1 MIMPQL
7 LVKNKEE
14 NVEQRN
20 ILIELEEAFGRLS
33 DGLNAF
39 KLMAYGLEDIQDP
52 YADGLYVI
60 WRYLEREREEIER
73 LLAAVS
79 SARISA

>member
-1 MIMPQL
+1 MAGSPTDA
-7 LVKNKEE
+7 
-14 NVEQRN
+14 VE
-20 ILIELEEAFGRLS
+20 
-33 DGLNAF
+33 
-39 KLMAYGLEDIQDP
+39 LMVLGLEDVQDP

>member
-1 MIMPQL
+1 MISQL
-7 LVKNKEE
+7 LVKIKEE
-14 NVEQRN
+14 TMSQER
-20 ILIELEEAFGRLS
+20 ILMDLEEAFGRLS
-33 DGLNAF
+33 DGLNAVE
-39 KLMAYGLEDIQDP
+39 LMVLGLEDVQDP

>member
-1 MIMPQL
+1 MD
-7 LVKNKEE
+7 
-14 NVEQRN
+14 
-20 ILIELEEAFGRLS
+20 LEEAFGRLS
-33 DGLNAF
+33 DGLNAVE
-39 KLMAYGLEDIQDP
+39 LMVLGLEDVQDP